1 VRALSRIAGGRA
13 IMSINLKVYDNG
25 DHTCLVWMPADG
37 KPIAE
42 CRGFTI
48 RRILDGKD
56 SYLPGFTGF
65 ADDEK
70 SDPAAPWKRPLQ
82 RYMWWDYGVRPGQ
95 VVQYSIVPVV
105 RPTPGG
111 DLQLSAGDASAL
123 TPAMTVT
130 GQTSPHVSAYFNKGV
145 VAAQWVTRVLDDIAA
160 KQKLKPKQQ
169 PKLLDLIGNLK
180 EPTATEP
187 GNALRNALSGLLRP
201 QLLKLLADVK
211 QNGGEIYAALYE
223 LNDPE
228 LIAALKALGKKC
240 HLLLANGAFAK
251 KPHNDENYAVRQELR
266 DVVDMHDRLVS
277 GNHFAHNKFVVFC
290 DANGKPTSVLSGST
304 NWAMTGL
311 CTQANNAVIVDSP
324 ELAADFLNQWNLLK
338 AACNDYPKSLGEANS
353 KANTFSVDG
362 ASITQWFA
370 PTAGGEDLIYARKL
384 INEAKDGILFLF
396 FNPGKFVEPG
406 DSDEDWTL
414 LQNIITRHH
423 EDSPN
428 YNPNLYVSGVVNQ
441 AIENLTN
448 IGSAKSKGKAQ
459 EAAADPTAP
468 APVTLFS
475 GGNAP
480 PQRLGYES
488 MVPKNIKDVFHDWQA
503 ETLGSGV
510 HIHSKVVVIDPFGEK
525 PVVMTG
531 SHNLG
536 HKASIANDDNL
547 MIIEGNAAIAAAYAV
562 NIIAIYQNFRWN
574 AYVEAHRQD
583 PHVFHNLQDN
593 GDWQAGHLS
602 GGALAELLFWL
613 GTPGAAPSGA
623 PAPGGGPASGGP
635 PAKTVTAGP
644 APTPPK
650 AKPVKKPKAPKKTAK
665 KTAKKKSPKKKTPKK
680 KTPAK
685 KKKPVKKKNAA
696 KKKKAPAKK
705 KKSAKKKRAR

>member
-1 VRALSRIAGGRA
+1 
-13 IMSINLKVYDNG
+13 MSINLKVYDNG
-25 DHTCLVWMPADG
+25 DHTCLVWMPDDG
-37 KPIAE
+37 KPIPE

-65 ADDEK
+65 ADNEK
-70 SDPAAPWKRPLQ
+70 PDPAAPWKRPLQ

-105 RPTPGG
+105 RPTAGG
-111 DLQLSAGDASAL
+111 DLQLAAADASAL
-123 TPAMTVT
+123 TPPMTVT
-130 GQTSPHVSAYFNKGV
+130 GQTSPHVGAYFNKGI
-145 VAAQWVTRVLDDIAA
+145 VAAQWVSRVLDDVAA
-160 KQKLKPKQQ
+160 KTKVKKPKIA
-169 PKLLDLIGNLK
+169 DLIGNLK

-187 GNALRNALSGLLRP
+187 GNAFRNALSGLLRP

-228 LIAALKALGKKC
+228 LIAGLKALGKKC

-251 KPHNDENYAVRQELR
+251 KPHNDENYEVRQELR
-266 DVVDMHDRLVS
+266 DVVDLHDRLVG

-290 DANGKPTSVLSGST
+290 DAGGKPTSVLSGST

-338 AACNDYPKSLGEANS
+338 AAGNDYPEPLAEANS
-353 KANTFSVDG
+353 KANTFGVDG

-428 YNPNLYVSGVVNQ
+428 YNPNLYISGVVNQ
-441 AIENLTN
+441 AIENLT
-448 IGSAKSKGKAQ
+448 GGGPAEAKGKAQ
-459 EAAADPTAP
+459 QAAADPTAP

-510 HIHSKVVVIDPFGEK
+510 HIHSKVVVLDPFGEK

-574 AYVEAHRQD
+574 AYVEAHRND

-613 GTPGAAPSGA
+613 GKPGAAASGA
-623 PAPGGGPASGGP
+623 PAGP

-644 APTPPK
+644 APAP
-650 AKPVKKPKAPKKTAK
+650 AKPKPAKKPKAPKKT
-665 KTAKKKSPKKKTPKK
+665 TKKKSPKKKA
-680 KTPAK
+680 PAK
-685 KKKPVKKKNAA
+685 KKKAAKKKKTAK

-705 KKSAKKKRAR
+705 KKSTKKKRAR

>member
-1 VRALSRIAGGRA
+1 
-13 IMSINLKVYDNG
+13 MSINLKVYDNG

-65 ADDEK
+65 SDGEK
-70 SDPAAPWKRPLQ
+70 PDPAAPWKRPLQ

-105 RPTPGG
+105 RPTAGG
-111 DLQLSAGDASAL
+111 DLQLSTGDASAL

-130 GQTSPHVSAYFNKGV
+130 GQTSPHIGAYFNKGI
-145 VAAQWVTRVLDDIAA
+145 VAAQWVSRVLNDVAA
-160 KQKLKPKQQ
+160 KQKVKK
-169 PKLLDLIGNLK
+169 PKLLDLIANLK

-251 KPHNDENYAVRQELR
+251 KPHNDENYEVRQELR
-266 DVVDMHDRLVS
+266 DVVDLSDRLVS

-290 DANGKPTSVLSGST
+290 DSGGKPYSVLSGST

-370 PTAGGEDLIYARKL
+370 PTSGGEDLIYARKL

-414 LQNIITRHH
+414 LQSIITRHH
-423 EDSPN
+423 EDSPS
-428 YNPNLYVSGVVNQ
+428 YNANLYISGVVNQ
-441 AIENLTN
+441 AIDNLT
-448 IGSAKSKGKAQ
+448 GVDPAKSRNKAQ
-459 EAAADPTAP
+459 EAASDPTAP

-510 HIHSKVVVIDPFGEK
+510 HIHSKVVVIDPFGDK

-574 AYVEAHRQD
+574 AYVEAHRND

-613 GTPGAAPSGA
+613 GKPGAASGGA
-623 PAPGGGPASGGP
+623 PAARGAPASGGA
-635 PAKTVTAGP
+635 PAKTVSAGP
-644 APTPPK
+644 APTPPT
-650 AKPVKKPKAPKKTAK
+650 PVKKAKAPEKKSSNKKAPKKKASG
-665 KTAKKKSPKKKTPKK
+665 KKKK
-680 KTPAK
+680 PAK
-685 KKKPVKKKNAA
+685 KKAA
-696 KKKKAPAKK
+696 KKKKKASAK

>member
-1 VRALSRIAGGRA
+1 
-13 IMSINLKVYDNG
+13 MSINLKVYDNG

-37 KPIAE
+37 KPIPE

-48 RRILDGKD
+48 RRILDGTD

-65 ADDEK
+65 SDGEK
-70 SDPAAPWKRPLQ
+70 PDPAAPWKRPLQ
-82 RYMWWDYGVRPGQ
+82 RYMWWDYHVKPGQ

-111 DLQLSAGDASAL
+111 ALQLSTGDASAL
-123 TPAMTVT
+123 TPPMTVT

-145 VAAQWVTRVLDDIAA
+145 VAAQWVSRVLDDIAA
-160 KQKLKPKQQ
+160 KQKVKK
-169 PKLLDLIGNLK
+169 PKLLELIGNLK

-240 HLLLANGAFAK
+240 HLLLANGAFGK
-251 KPHNDENYAVRQELR
+251 KPHNDENYEVRQELR

-290 DANGKPTSVLSGST
+290 DSGGKPASVLSGST

-338 AACNDYPKSLGEANS
+338 AAGNDYPKSLGQANS

-370 PTAGGEDLIYARKL
+370 PTSGGEDLIYARKL

-406 DSDEDWTL
+406 YSDEDWTL
-414 LQNIITRHH
+414 LQSIITRHH
-423 EDSPN
+423 EDSPS
-428 YNPNLYVSGVVNQ
+428 YNPNLYISGVVNQ
-441 AIENLTN
+441 AIDNLT
-448 IGSAKSKGKAQ
+448 GGEPGKSKSKAQ
-459 EAAADPTAP
+459 EAAADPSAP

-480 PQRLGYES
+480 PQRLGYKS

-547 MIIEGNAAIAAAYAV
+547 MIIEGNAAIAASYAV

-574 AYVEAHRQD
+574 AYVEAHRND

-593 GDWQAGHLS
+593 GDWQTGHLS

-613 GTPGAAPSGA
+613 GKPAVAASGGA
-623 PAPGGGPASGGP
+623 PAPAGP

-650 AKPVKKPKAPKKTAK
+650 AKPVKKPKVSKKKAAKKKTA
-665 KTAKKKSPKKKTPKK
+665 KK

-685 KKKPVKKKNAA
+685 KKKPAKKKAA
-696 KKKKAPAKK
+696 KKKKKAPAKRK
-705 KKSAKKKRAR
+705 KKAVKKKRAR

>member
-1 VRALSRIAGGRA
+1 
-13 IMSINLKVYDNG
+13 MSINLKVYDNG

-48 RRILDGKD
+48 RRILDGTE
-56 SYLPGFTGF
+56 SYLPGFAGF
-65 ADDEK
+65 SDGEK
-70 SDPAAPWKRPLQ
+70 LDPAALWKRPLQ
-82 RYMWWDYGVRPGQ
+82 RYMWWDYHVKPGQ
-95 VVQYSIVPVV
+95 VVRYSIIPVV
-105 RPTPGG
+105 RPTAGG
-111 DLQLSAGDASAL
+111 DLQLSTADATAL
-123 TPAMTVT
+123 TPPMTVT
-130 GQTSPHVSAYFNKGV
+130 GQTSPHISAYFNKGV
-145 VAAQWVTRVLDDIAA
+145 VAAQWVSRVLLDIAA
-160 KQKLKPKQQ
+160 KQKVKQ
-169 PKLLDLIGNLK
+169 PKLLELIGNLK

-228 LIAALKALGKKC
+228 LIAGLKALGKKC

-251 KPHNDENYAVRQELR
+251 KPHNDENYAVRQELK
-266 DVVDMHDRLVS
+266 DVVDMHDRLVG

-290 DANGKPTSVLSGST
+290 DASGKPTSVLSGST

-338 AACNDYPKSLGEANS
+338 AAGNDYPPSLAQANS
-353 KANTFSVDG
+353 KSNTFSVDG

-384 INEAKDGILFLF
+384 INEAKNGILFLF

-406 DSDEDWTL
+406 EPGASDADWTL

-428 YNPNLYVSGVVNQ
+428 YNANLYISGVVNQ
-441 AIENLTN
+441 AIENLT
-448 IGSAKSKGKAQ
+448 GGGPAKSKSKAQ

-475 GGNAP
+475 AGNAP

-488 MVPKNIKDVFHDWQA
+488 MIPKNIKEVFHDWQA

-547 MIIEGNAAIAAAYAV
+547 MIIEGNAAIAASYAV
-562 NIIAIYQNFRWN
+562 NIIAIYQNFRFN
-574 AYVEAHRQD
+574 AYAEEHRND

-613 GTPGAAPSGA
+613 GKPGAAPSGA
-623 PAPGGGPASGGP
+623 PAPGDAPAPGGP

-644 APTPPK
+644 APTPPRG
-650 AKPVKKPKAPKKTAK
+650 KPAQKPKAPKKT
-665 KTAKKKSPKKKTPKK
+665 TKKKPPKKKTPKK
-680 KTPAK
+680 KAPAK
-685 KKKPVKKKNAA
+685 KEKAA
-696 KKKKAPAKK
+696 KKKKKTPAKK
-705 KKSAKKKRAR
+705 KKSAKKKRAA

>member
-1 VRALSRIAGGRA
+1 
-13 IMSINLKVYDNG
+13 MSINLKVYDNG

-37 KPIAE
+37 KPFPE

-48 RRILDGKD
+48 RRILDGVD
-56 SYLPGFTGF
+56 SYLPGFAGF
-65 ADDEK
+65 SDGEK
-70 SDPAAPWKRPLQ
+70 LDPAAPWKRPLQ
-82 RYMWWDYGVRPGQ
+82 RYMWWDYHVKPGQ

-105 RPTPGG
+105 RPTAGG
-111 DLQLSAGDASAL
+111 DLQLSTADATAL
-123 TPAMTVT
+123 TPPMTVT
-130 GQTSPHVSAYFNKGV
+130 GQTSPHISAYFNKGI
-145 VAAQWVTRVLDDIAA
+145 VAAQWVTRVLNDVATKTKVKKPSIA
-160 KQKLKPKQQ
+160 
-169 PKLLDLIGNLK
+169 DLIGNLK
-180 EPTATEP
+180 DPTATDP

-228 LIAALKALGKKC
+228 LIAGLTALGKKC
-240 HLLLANGAFAK
+240 HLILANGAFAK
-251 KPHNDENYAVRQELR
+251 KPHNDENYEVRQKLKG
-266 DVVDMHDRLVS
+266 VVDMHDRIVG

-290 DANGKPTSVLSGST
+290 DSAGKPTSVLSGST

-338 AACNDYPKSLGEANS
+338 AAGNDYPASLGQANS

-370 PTAGGEDLIYARKL
+370 PTSGGEDLIYARKL

-406 DSDEDWTL
+406 APGSSDEDWTL

-428 YNPNLYVSGVVNQ
+428 YNPNLYISGVVNQ
-441 AIENLTN
+441 AIDNLT
-448 IGSAKSKGKAQ
+448 GSDHPAKSKAKALQ
-459 EAAADPTAP
+459 AAADPTAP

-475 GGNAP
+475 AGNQP
-480 PQRLGYES
+480 PQRIGYES
-488 MVPKNIKDVFHDWQA
+488 MVPKNIKEVFHDWLA

-510 HIHSKVVVIDPFGEK
+510 HIHSKVVVIDPFGDK

-547 MIIEGNAAIAAAYAV
+547 MIIEGNAAIAASYAV
-562 NIIAIYQNFRWN
+562 NIIAIYQNFRFN
-574 AYVEAHRQD
+574 AYAEAHRND
-583 PHVFHNLQDN
+583 PQVFHNLQDN
-593 GDWQAGHLS
+593 GDWQTGHLS
-602 GGALAELLFWL
+602 GDALAELLFWL
-613 GTPGAAPSGA
+613 GKPAAAGSPGAAP
-623 PAPGGGPASGGP
+623 APGTAPASGGP

-650 AKPVKKPKAPKKTAK
+650 TKPVKKPKAPKKSPTK
-665 KTAKKKSPKKKTPKK
+665 KAPKKSPKKKTPKK
-680 KTPAK
+680 KAPAK
-685 KKKPVKKKNAA
+685 KKAA
-696 KKKKAPAKK
+696 KKKVAKK
-705 KKSAKKKRAR
+705 KKSAKKKR

>member
-1 VRALSRIAGGRA
+1 
-13 IMSINLKVYDNG
+13 MSINLKVYDNG

-37 KPIAE
+37 KPIPE

-48 RRILDGKD
+48 RRILDGAD
-56 SYLPGFTGF
+56 SYLPGFAGF
-65 ADDEK
+65 SDSEK
-70 SDPAAPWKRPLQ
+70 LDPAALWKRPLQ
-82 RYMWWDYGVRPGQ
+82 RYMWWDYHVQPGQ
-95 VVQYSIVPVV
+95 VVQYSIIPVV
-105 RPTPGG
+105 RPTAGG
-111 DLQLSAGDASAL
+111 QLQLSTGDASAL
-123 TPAMTVT
+123 TPPMKVT
-130 GQTSPHVSAYFNKGV
+130 GQTSPHIGAYFNKGI
-145 VAAQWVTRVLDDIAA
+145 VAAQWVSRVLNDIAA
-160 KQKLKPKQQ
+160 KTKVKK

-180 EPTATEP
+180 KPTATEP

-201 QLLKLLADVK
+201 QLLKLLSDVK

-228 LIAALKALGKKC
+228 LIDALKALGKKC

-251 KPHNDENYAVRQELR
+251 KPHNDENYEVRKELR
-266 DVVDMHDRLVS
+266 GVVDMHDRIVG

-290 DANGKPTSVLSGST
+290 DSGGTPYSVLSGST
-304 NWAMTGL
+304 NWAKTGL
-311 CTQANNAVIVDSP
+311 CTQANNAVIVDDP
-324 ELAADFLNQWNLLK
+324 DLATDFLKQWNMLK
-338 AACNDYPKSLGEANS
+338 AAGNGYPHSLAEANS
-353 KANTFSVDG
+353 KASTFSVDG

-414 LQNIITRHH
+414 LQSIITRHH

-428 YNPNLYVSGVVNQ
+428 YNPKLYVSGVVNQ
-441 AIENLTN
+441 AIENLT
-448 IGSAKSKGKAQ
+448 GGEPTKSKSKAH

-475 GGNAP
+475 AGNQP

-488 MVPKNIKDVFHDWQA
+488 MVPKNIKDVFHDWLA

-536 HKASIANDDNL
+536 HKASVANDDNL
-547 MIIEGNAAIAAAYAV
+547 MIIEGNAAIAASYAV

-574 AYVEAHRQD
+574 AYVEAHRND

-593 GDWQAGHLS
+593 GDWQTGHLS

-613 GTPGAAPSGA
+613 GKPGAVASGA
-623 PAPGGGPASGGP
+623 PAPGGAPAPAGS
-635 PAKTVTAGP
+635 PAKTVSAGP
-644 APTPPK
+644 APAPPK
-650 AKPVKKPKAPKKTAK
+650 AKPVKKPKAPKK
-665 KTAKKKSPKKKTPKK
+665 KTPKKKTPKK
-680 KTPAK
+680 KTPKKKAPAK
-685 KKKPVKKKNAA
+685 KKKPT

-705 KKSAKKKRAR
+705 KKSAKKKR

>member
-1 VRALSRIAGGRA
+1 
-13 IMSINLKVYDNG
+13 MSINLKVYDNG

-48 RRILDGKD
+48 RRILDGTD

-65 ADDEK
+65 SDGEK
-70 SDPAAPWKRPLQ
+70 PDPAALWKRPLQ
-82 RYMWWDYGVRPGQ
+82 RYMWWDYHVKPGQ

-105 RPTPGG
+105 RPTAGG
-111 DLQLSAGDASAL
+111 DLQLSTGDASAL
-123 TPAMTVT
+123 TPPMTVT
-130 GQTSPHVSAYFNKGV
+130 GQTSPHMSAYFNKGV
-145 VAAQWVTRVLDDIAA
+145 VAAQWVSRVLDDIAA

-169 PKLLDLIGNLK
+169 PKLLELIGNLK

-251 KPHNDENYAVRQELR
+251 KPHNDENYEVRQELR
-266 DVVDMHDRLVS
+266 DVVDLSDRLVS

-290 DANGKPTSVLSGST
+290 DSAGTPTSVLSGST

-324 ELAADFLNQWNLLK
+324 ELAADFLNQWKLLK

-370 PTAGGEDLIYARKL
+370 PTSGGEDLIYARKL

-414 LQNIITRHH
+414 LQSIITRHH

-441 AIENLTN
+441 AIDNLT
-448 IGSAKSKGKAQ
+448 GSDPAKSRSKAQ
-459 EAAADPTAP
+459 QAAADPTAP

-475 GGNAP
+475 GGNVP

-488 MVPKNIKDVFHDWQA
+488 MVPKNIKDVFHDWEA

-547 MIIEGNAAIAAAYAV
+547 MIIEGNAAIAASYAV

-613 GTPGAAPSGA
+613 GTPGTAA
-623 PAPGGGPASGGP
+623 PASGGP
-635 PAKTVTAGP
+635 PAKTTSAGP

-665 KTAKKKSPKKKTPKK
+665 KKKA
-680 KTPAK
+680 PAK
-685 KKKPVKKKNAA
+685 KKKATK

-705 KKSAKKKRAR
+705 KSPAKTKKAKKAPAKKKKSKKKRAS

>member
-1 VRALSRIAGGRA
+1 
-13 IMSINLKVYDNG
+13 MSINLKVYDNG

-37 KPIAE
+37 KPFPE

-48 RRILDGKD
+48 RRILDGTD
-56 SYLPGFTGF
+56 SYLPGFAGF
-65 ADDEK
+65 SDGEK
-70 SDPAAPWKRPLQ
+70 LDPATLWKRPLQ
-82 RYMWWDYGVRPGQ
+82 RYMWWDYHVKPGQ
-95 VVQYSIVPVV
+95 VVQYSVIPVV

-111 DLQLSAGDASAL
+111 DLQLSTADASAL
-123 TPAMTVT
+123 TPPMTVT
-130 GQTSPHVSAYFNKGV
+130 GQTSPHVSACFNKGV
-145 VAAQWVTRVLDDIAA
+145 VAAQWVSRVLDDIAA
-160 KQKLKPKQQ
+160 KQKLKPNKK
-169 PKLLDLIGNLK
+169 PKLLDLIANLK

-228 LIAALKALGKKC
+228 LIVALKALGKKC

-251 KPHNDENYAVRQELR
+251 KPHNDENYEVRQELR
-266 DVVDMHDRLVS
+266 DVVDLSDRLVS

-290 DANGKPTSVLSGST
+290 DSGGKPYSVLSGST

-324 ELAADFLNQWNLLK
+324 ELAADFLNQWKLLK

-370 PTAGGEDLIYARKL
+370 PTSGGEDLIYARKL

-414 LQNIITRHH
+414 LQSIITRHH
-423 EDSPN
+423 EDSPT
-428 YNPNLYVSGVVNQ
+428 YNPNLYISGVVNQ
-441 AIENLTN
+441 AIDNLT
-448 IGSAKSKGKAQ
+448 GVAPAESKSKAQ
-459 EAAADPTAP
+459 QAAADPTAP

-510 HIHSKVVVIDPFGEK
+510 HIHSKVVVIDPFGAK

-547 MIIEGNAAIAAAYAV
+547 MIIEGNAAIAASYAV

-583 PHVFHNLQDN
+583 PNVFHNLQDN
-593 GDWQAGHLS
+593 GDWQTGHLS

-613 GTPGAAPSGA
+613 GTPGAAPGGA
-623 PAPGGGPASGGP
+623 PAPGGGPASG
-635 PAKTVTAGP
+635 
-644 APTPPK
+644 
-650 AKPVKKPKAPKKTAK
+650 
-665 KTAKKKSPKKKTPKK
+665 
-680 KTPAK
+680 
-685 KKKPVKKKNAA
+685 
-696 KKKKAPAKK
+696 
-705 KKSAKKKRAR
+705 